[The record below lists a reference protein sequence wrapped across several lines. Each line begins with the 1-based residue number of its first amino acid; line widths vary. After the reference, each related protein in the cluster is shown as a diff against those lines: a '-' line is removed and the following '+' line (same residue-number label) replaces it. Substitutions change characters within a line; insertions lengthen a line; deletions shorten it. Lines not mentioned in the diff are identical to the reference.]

1 MIVLVDSQDRA
12 VGVGDKMDVHRRGLL
27 HRAFSAFVFD
37 SAGRLLL
44 HQRSFG
50 KYHCGGLWTNTCCS
64 HPGPDEPVAAAG
76 ERRLAEEMGF
86 SCALTPLFGFEY
98 RAELDGGLVEHEYD
112 HVLVGASDDT
122 PAPDPEEV
130 AAYEWVALD
139 EVERRIHAH
148 PERFTPWFKIALPRV
163 VAALREPPPPV
174 RRPHAAPGV
183 PSS

>member
-12 VGVGDKMDVHRRGLL
+12 VGLGEKMDVHRRGLL

-37 SAGRLLL
+37 AAGRLLL
-44 HQRSFG
+44 HQRAFG

-64 HPGPDEPVAAAG
+64 HPGPDETAAEAG

-98 RAELDGGLVEHEYD
+98 RAELDHGLVEHEYD
-112 HVLVGASDDT
+112 HVLVGTSDAV

-139 EVERRIHAH
+139 EVERRVHAH
-148 PERFTPWFKIALPRV
+148 PERFTPWFRIALPRV
-163 VAALREPPPPV
+163 VAALASS
-174 RRPHAAPGV
+174 RRPVAAV
-183 PSS
+183 PAA